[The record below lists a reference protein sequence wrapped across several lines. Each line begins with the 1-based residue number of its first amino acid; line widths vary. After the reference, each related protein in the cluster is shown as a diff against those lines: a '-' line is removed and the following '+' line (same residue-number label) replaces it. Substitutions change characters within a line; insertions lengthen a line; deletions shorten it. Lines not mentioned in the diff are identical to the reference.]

1 MCGISK
7 IVSIWPVA
15 DRPIYIVCVLTCQ
28 KSRGGDSFMRLIFQ
42 TFEETERRH
51 WECME
56 NEWEREK
63 QKILNTLLGSGQDTI
78 DFQPDTE
85 VLLLQVL

>member
-1 MCGISK
+1 MNDC
-7 IVSIWPVA
+7 
-15 DRPIYIVCVLTCQ
+15 CLTLNEH
-28 KSRGGDSFMRLIFQ
+28 FFQ

-63 QKILNTLLGSGQDTI
+63 QKILNSLRGLGQDTI
-78 DFQPDTE
+78 DFQPESE
-85 VLLLQVL
+85 VCIFLI